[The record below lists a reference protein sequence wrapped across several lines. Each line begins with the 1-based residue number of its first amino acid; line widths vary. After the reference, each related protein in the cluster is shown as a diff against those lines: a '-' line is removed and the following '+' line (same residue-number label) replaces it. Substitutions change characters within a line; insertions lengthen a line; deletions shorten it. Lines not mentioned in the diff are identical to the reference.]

1 MNKATR
7 AANVKKLSNKVY
19 KTDEF
24 DIKNYSAGFLALIAV
39 AILYSVIALMSG
51 VLLWF
56 ELDVADTNAN
66 ANITNYGDA
75 FWTLQMSASTIGF
88 GDHFPVSLG
97 GRTVVAMMFY
107 VGVGIVGFIGA
118 QIADRVLGFAD
129 TNVKNRELRKQNA
142 EILAHNKVLEKKL
155 DSLINA
161 LDKQSS

>member
-1 MNKATR
+1 MNKAER
-7 AANVKKLSNKVY
+7 VANAKKLSNKVY

-56 ELDVADTNAN
+56 EIDVVGS
-66 ANITNYGDA
+66 NIASYGDA

-129 TNVKNRELRKQNA
+129 TNVKNRELRKQNS
-142 EILAHNKVLEKKL
+142 EILAHNKILEKKL
-155 DSLINA
+155 DSLISA
-161 LDKQSS
+161 LDKQSV

>member
-1 MNKATR
+1 MNKAER
-7 AANVKKLSNKVY
+7 AISAKKLSNKVY

-24 DIKNYSAGFLALIAV
+24 NIKNYSAGFLAFVAV
-39 AILYSVIALMSG
+39 AILYSMIALMSG

-56 ELDVADTNAN
+56 EAGVAG
-66 ANITNYGDA
+66 ANIASYGDA

-88 GDHFPVSLG
+88 GDHYPISLG

-129 TNVKNRELRKQNA
+129 TNVKNRELRKQNT
-142 EILAHNKVLEKKL
+142 EILAHNKILEKKL
-155 DSLINA
+155 DSLISA
-161 LDKQSS
+161 LDKQSY

>member
-39 AILYSVIALMSG
+39 AILYSMIALMSG

-56 ELDVADTNAN
+56 ELEVAD

-129 TNVKNRELRKQNA
+129 TNVKNRELRKQNT
-142 EILAHNKVLEKKL
+142 EILDHNKILEKKL
-155 DSLINA
+155 DSLISA
-161 LDKQSS
+161 LDKQSV

>member
-1 MNKATR
+1 
-7 AANVKKLSNKVY
+7 VY

-56 ELDVADTNAN
+56 ELDVAD

-142 EILAHNKVLEKKL
+142 EILDHNKILEKKL
-155 DSLINA
+155 DSLISA
-161 LDKQSS
+161 LDKQSV

>member
-1 MNKATR
+1 M
-7 AANVKKLSNKVY
+7 Y

-39 AILYSVIALMSG
+39 AILYSIIALMSG

-56 ELDVADTNAN
+56 ELDVTD

>member
-1 MNKATR
+1 MNKAER
-7 AANVKKLSNKVY
+7 LKNAKKLSDKVY

-39 AILYSVIALMSG
+39 VILYSVIALMSG

-56 ELDVADTNAN
+56 EVDAPN
-66 ANITNYGDA
+66 ANITSYEDA

-97 GRTVVAMMFY
+97 GRSVVAMMFY

-129 TNVKNRELRKQNA
+129 TNVKNRELRKQNS
-142 EILAHNKVLEKKL
+142 EMLAHNKILEKKL
-155 DSLINA
+155 DSLISA
-161 LDKQSS
+161 LDKQSV

>member
-7 AANVKKLSNKVY
+7 AVSAKKLSNKVY

-39 AILYSVIALMSG
+39 AILYSVIALLSG

-56 ELDVADTNAN
+56 EVDVQN
-66 ANITNYGDA
+66 ANITSYGDA

-88 GDHFPVSLG
+88 GDHYPISLG

-107 VGVGIVGFIGA
+107 IGVGIVGFIGA

-155 DSLINA
+155 DSLISA
-161 LDKQSS
+161 LDKQSVQ

>member
-1 MNKATR
+1 
-7 AANVKKLSNKVY
+7 
-19 KTDEF
+19 
-24 DIKNYSAGFLALIAV
+24 
-39 AILYSVIALMSG
+39 
-51 VLLWF
+51 
-56 ELDVADTNAN
+56 
-66 ANITNYGDA
+66 
-75 FWTLQMSASTIGF
+75 MSASTIGF

-155 DSLINA
+155 DSLISS
-161 LDKQSS
+161 LDKQSVS

>member
-1 MNKATR
+1 
-7 AANVKKLSNKVY
+7 VY

-39 AILYSVIALMSG
+39 AILYSVIAILSG

-56 ELDVADTNAN
+56 EVDVQN
-66 ANITNYGDA
+66 ANITSYGDA

-88 GDHFPVSLG
+88 GDHYPISLG

-107 VGVGIVGFIGA
+107 IGVGIVGFIGA

-155 DSLINA
+155 DSLISA
-161 LDKQSS
+161 LDKQSVQ

>member
-1 MNKATR
+1 MNKAER
-7 AANVKKLSNKVY
+7 LANAKKLTNKVY

-39 AILYSVIALMSG
+39 VILYSVIALLSG
-51 VLLWF
+51 ILLWF
-56 ELDVADTNAN
+56 EVDAPN
-66 ANITNYGDA
+66 ANITSYGDA

-88 GDHFPVSLG
+88 GDYYPVSLG
-97 GRTVVAMMFY
+97 GRSVVAMMFY

-142 EILAHNKVLEKKL
+142 EMLAHNKILEKKL
-155 DSLINA
+155 DSLISA
-161 LDKQSS
+161 LDKQPV

>member
-39 AILYSVIALMSG
+39 AILYSMIALMSG

-56 ELDVADTNAN
+56 ELEVAD

-142 EILAHNKVLEKKL
+142 EILDHNKILEKKL
-155 DSLINA
+155 DSLISA
-161 LDKQSS
+161 LDKQSV

>member
-1 MNKATR
+1 MNKAER
-7 AANVKKLSNKVY
+7 VANAKKLSNKVY

-56 ELDVADTNAN
+56 EIDVVGS
-66 ANITNYGDA
+66 NIASYGDA

-155 DSLINA
+155 DSLISA
-161 LDKQSS
+161 LDKQSV

>member
-56 ELDVADTNAN
+56 ELDVAD

-142 EILAHNKVLEKKL
+142 EILDHNKILEKKL
-155 DSLINA
+155 DSLISA
-161 LDKQSS
+161 LDKQSV

>member
-7 AANVKKLSNKVY
+7 VANAKKISNKVY

-24 DIKNYSAGFLALIAV
+24 DIKNYSAGFLALVAV
-39 AILYSVIALMSG
+39 AILYSMIALMSG

-56 ELDVADTNAN
+56 EADVAG
-66 ANITNYGDA
+66 ANITGYGDA

-88 GDHFPVSLG
+88 GDHYPVSLG

-142 EILAHNKVLEKKL
+142 EILEHNKILEKKL
-155 DSLINA
+155 DSLISA
-161 LDKQSS
+161 LDKQSL

>member
-1 MNKATR
+1 LNKAER
-7 AANVKKLSNKVY
+7 LANAKKLSSKVY

-24 DIKNYSAGFLALIAV
+24 NIKNYSASFLALVAV
-39 AILYSVIALMSG
+39 AILYSLIALMSG

-56 ELDVADTNAN
+56 ETGVAD

-88 GDHFPVSLG
+88 GDHYPVSLG

-129 TNVKNRELRKQNA
+129 TNVKNRELRKQNT
-142 EILAHNKVLEKKL
+142 EILAHNKILEKKL
-155 DSLINA
+155 DSLISA
-161 LDKQSS
+161 LDK

>member
-39 AILYSVIALMSG
+39 AILYSMIALMSC

-56 ELDVADTNAN
+56 ELDVAD

-129 TNVKNRELRKQNA
+129 TNVKNRELRKQNT
-142 EILAHNKVLEKKL
+142 EILDHNKILEKKL
-155 DSLINA
+155 DSLISA
-161 LDKQSS
+161 LDKQSV